1 MVSRKCKGNYA
12 DGMYSVGFRGRSAC
26 FGFNTKVILVTIRD
40 RDLGVIR

>member
-12 DGMYSVGFRGRSAC
+12 DGMYSVGFWGRSAC
-26 FGFNTKVILVTIRD
+26 FGFNTKVNLVTIRR